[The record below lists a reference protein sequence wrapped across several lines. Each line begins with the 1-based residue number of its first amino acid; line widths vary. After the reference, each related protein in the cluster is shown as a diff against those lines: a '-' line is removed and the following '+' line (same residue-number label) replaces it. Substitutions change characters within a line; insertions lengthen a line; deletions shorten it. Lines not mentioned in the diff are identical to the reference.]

1 MALIYRFLAAIMV
14 VLGLVFLCGKGAV
27 LIAGLLYASTGNRFQ
42 KQKCFFRMIR
52 IT

>member
-14 VLGLVFLCGKGAV
+14 VLGLVFLCGKAAV

-42 KQKCFFRMIR
+42 KQR
-52 IT
+52 

>member
-1 MALIYRFLAAIMV
+1 MALIYRSLAAYYGCG
-14 VLGLVFLCGKGAV
+14 GLVFLCGKGAV